1 MKKLKLL
8 LDTNVVIDYLDVRE
22 PYFDKA
28 RLLMTAGYVGEFEL
42 WITASQVSDLVYIL
56 SEGGRRALIPSV
68 LERLRG
74 LRSFVEVFA
83 TSGNEIDQMLAAAW
97 KDPEDSLLFEA
108 ALSLRADAIITRNQA
123 DYESSLIKVLNCDDF
138 FTWVKEVYSIEYDE
152 INP

>member
-1 MKKLKLL
+1 MRKLKLL

-83 TSGNEIDQMLAAAW
+83 TSCNEIDRMLAAAW

-123 DYESSLIKVLNCDDF
+123 DYESSLIKVLSCDDF